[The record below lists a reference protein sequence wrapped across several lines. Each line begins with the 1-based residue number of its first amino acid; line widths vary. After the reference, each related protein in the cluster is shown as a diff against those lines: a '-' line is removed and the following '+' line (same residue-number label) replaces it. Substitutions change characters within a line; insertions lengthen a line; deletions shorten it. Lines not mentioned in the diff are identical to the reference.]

1 MIKDYVCV
9 DLETT
14 GLDAKQN
21 KILEIGAVKVRDFEV
36 VDSFS
41 RLVNPG
47 AVIDERIMELTG
59 ITNEMVENEAYI
71 EEILPE
77 FLDFCGN
84 DVLLGHN
91 MPFDYSFLKRNAVNN
106 NLPFDY
112 LALDTLKIARKHLAH
127 LESRR
132 LEYLCNYYGIVDSNH
147 HRAYNDAM
155 VAHELYKL
163 LCREEFFDEND
174 SVFTPSE
181 IIYKV
186 KKEQPITQRQINYLN
201 DLIKYH
207 KIEFDAD
214 INRLTRNEA
223 SRQIDKILFNY
234 GKPHSN
240 H

>member
-1 MIKDYVCV
+1 MIKDYVSV
-9 DLETT
+9 DIETT
-14 GLDAKQN
+14 GLDAKKN

-41 RLVNPG
+41 SLINPG
-47 AVIDERIMELTG
+47 VVIDERIVDLTG
-59 ITNEMVENEAYI
+59 ITNQMVENIAYI

-77 FLDFCGN
+77 FIKFCGK
-84 DVLLGHN
+84 DILLGHN
-91 MPFDYSFLKRNAVNN
+91 FQFDYSFLKRNAVNN
-106 NLPFDY
+106 NLLFEY
-112 LALDTLKIARKHLAH
+112 LTLDTLKIARKHLAH

-132 LEYLCNYYGIVDSNH
+132 LEYLSNYYEIVDNNH
-147 HRAYNDAM
+147 HRAYNDA
-155 VAHELYKL
+155 VVTHELYKKM
-163 LCREEFFDEND
+163 CTQDFYDEED
-174 SVFTPSE
+174 SVFIPSE
-181 IIYKV
+181 IVYKV

-234 GKPHSN
+234 GKPHNSY
-240 H
+240 